1 MTNCKLC
8 QSKVKGRSQ
17 FCGST
22 HGDLY
27 KYINGLDPIVVR
39 NKLEADERAC
49 FEEYLMP
56 SGRRVFTRL
65 LSPEFEFL
73 YGFSFLK
80 QPKFLEYLSTV
91 SIDLPI
97 ERLVS
102 SYIKSEDLSKKHCR
116 MCGSEC
122 GYSTQYRKMKEF
134 CSTKCQ
140 SDWSK
145 TEEGRLTI
153 SNHTSSLMKNPEV
166 REKIKKALAGKTQE
180 ERSSRASNAARS
192 LWDNMDDTKRNL
204 LAKERVS
211 KSLSSLEKRF
221 REVHGDKYGYPN
233 ISQLEKIDARVS
245 IVCKKHGQFEQYVF
259 NHMSGQVCPKCSN
272 SLLVSKPETEV
283 FNFISKHTK
292 TQQSNRSILNGKEV
306 DIYCDNE
313 KVGIEFNGVYWHS
326 SNSEDLDPL
335 FENKHLEKT
344 TGCAES
350 GVRLYHIFE
359 TEWYDKRL
367 IWESVLVNAI
377 GKTPDRLYARKCK
390 VVEVDASRAS
400 EFLRDNHLQGRCG
413 SSVRLGLE
421 YEGELVSL
429 MTFGKPR
436 YNKTHDWE
444 LIRFCNLIFAN
455 VVGGASRLLSHFKRN
470 YEGSI
475 VSYANRRWSDGGVYE
490 ALGFKF
496 IGVSPPSYYYVKT
509 GEKLYHRSAFMK
521 HKLSD
526 KLEHFNPSMTEVQN
540 MYSNGYRRIWDSGQ
554 LIFSLCQE
562 VAKC

>member
-1 MTNCKLC
+1 MA
-8 QSKVKGRSQ
+8 
-17 FCGST
+17 
-22 HGDLY
+22 
-27 KYINGLDPIVVR
+27 
-39 NKLEADERAC
+39 NKLTTEGFIIKAKVVHGNKYDYSLTVYAKSATPVEITCPEHGLFTQRPNDH
-49 FEEYLMP
+49 L
-56 SGRRVFTRL
+56 SGNGCRKCAIENKYKNDLNSRKL
-65 LSPEFEFL
+65 
-73 YGFSFLK
+73 
-80 QPKFLEYLSTV
+80 KFLE
-91 SIDLPI
+91 
-97 ERLVS
+97 
-102 SYIKSEDLSKKHCR
+102 KS
-116 MCGSEC
+116 
-122 GYSTQYRKMKEF
+122 
-134 CSTKCQ
+134 
-140 SDWSK
+140 
-145 TEEGRLTI
+145 
-153 SNHTSSLMKNPEV
+153 
-166 REKIKKALAGKTQE
+166 
-180 ERSSRASNAARS
+180 
-192 LWDNMDDTKRNL
+192 
-204 LAKERVS
+204 
-211 KSLSSLEKRF
+211 
-221 REVHGDKYGYPN
+221 REVHGNKYAYNLQNYSNNTSIIEITCPEHGLFTQTPD
-233 ISQLEKIDARVS
+233 SHTQGRGCHECGMKKFKDTRVFNCGES
-245 IVCKKHGQFEQYVF
+245 IVERFTAVHGKLYDYSAVSYQGYYDPVKIICSKHGSFEQSPDRHLAGQGCRKCADEGRAAAKTSAALITLESRFREIHKDRYMYDISDLTKLDGPVRISCQIHGEFEQYVF
-259 NHMSGQVCPKCSN
+259 NHLGGSGCPKCASY
-272 SLLVSKPETEV
+272 SVSKPETEV

-377 GKTPDRLYARKCK
+377 EKTPDRLYARKCK

-400 EFLRDNHLQGRCG
+400 EFLSDNHLQGRCG
-413 SSVRLGLE
+413 SIVRLGLE

-444 LIRFCNLIFAN
+444 LIRFCNLIFTN

-562 VAKC
+562 VTKC